1 MGDVLTF
8 TPRPK
13 PVTPKILGPLAGPEL
28 RASLEEAAQTALDA
42 ADRIIALLDRI
53 DGDTDLEDGG
63 DAEPSLAAPE
73 NTTGSQ
79 VVYMR
84 GGNQDCETETPEIAI
99 PETRIEALPSAVTEL
114 PPGALAICIEPL
126 RWGGNGN
133 VVSLAGVAV
142 LDLSAAVG
150 DALLALAR
158 RR

>member
-1 MGDVLTF
+1 M
-8 TPRPK
+8 
-13 PVTPKILGPLAGPEL
+13 
-28 RASLEEAAQTALDA
+28 
-42 ADRIIALLDRI
+42 
-53 DGDTDLEDGG
+53 DGDADHEDGG
-63 DAEPSLAAPE
+63 DAELSLAAPE

-99 PETRIEALPSAVTEL
+99 PETRIEVPPSAVTEL

-142 LDLSAAVG
+142 LDLSAAAG